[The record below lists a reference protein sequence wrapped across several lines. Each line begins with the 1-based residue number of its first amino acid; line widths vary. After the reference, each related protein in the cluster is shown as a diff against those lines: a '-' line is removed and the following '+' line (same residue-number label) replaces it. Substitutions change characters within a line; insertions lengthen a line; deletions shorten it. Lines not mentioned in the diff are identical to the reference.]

1 MAESKHIS
9 SNLLKQTVNPQRALP
24 DGSGRPPLGDRE
36 CADDGEGRCPLW
48 DGYIIDVTIPLE

>member
-9 SNLLKQTVNPQRALP
+9 SNPLEQTANSQRTLP
-24 DGSGRPPLGDRE
+24 DGSGRAPLGDQE
-36 CADDGEGRCPLW
+36 CADDAECRCPLW